1 MSTSIFAAVGIG
13 VMPATLGTRIVPPAT
28 SRRMPGL
35 SAASSLGLA
44 WNFSPSASAA
54 DWNGIAF
61 SFAFAIIPE
70 GVGANGPATSASVIV

>member
-1 MSTSIFAAVGIG
+1 
-13 VMPATLGTRIVPPAT
+13 
-28 SRRMPGL
+28 MPGL

-61 SFAFAIIPE
+61 SFALAIIPE